1 MQGRYLPLAVV
12 YHKDYESAKRAF
24 LLHHQLYLARGIVY
38 LILMLLPFF
47 ELFRFRLGVMVKC
60 QTPVETLMDLHMHSV
75 GYPISIHGHLL

>member
-38 LILMLLPFF
+38 LILMFLPFF
-47 ELFRFRLGVMVKC
+47 EVDAHA
-60 QTPVETLMDLHMHSV
+60 T
-75 GYPISIHGHLL
+75 YI

>member
-1 MQGRYLPLAVV
+1 MKHHQGCSLLKWNLSAFVQAMQGRYLPLAVV

-47 ELFRFRLGVMVKC
+47 E
-60 QTPVETLMDLHMHSV
+60 V
-75 GYPISIHGHLL
+75 GAHATYI

>member
-12 YHKDYESAKRAF
+12 YHKDYESAKWAF

-47 ELFRFRLGVMVKC
+47 EVC
-60 QTPVETLMDLHMHSV
+60 AHAT
-75 GYPISIHGHLL
+75 YI